1 LAEEEE
7 GLVEAAAEAL
17 PEEEEVDL
25 EAGEEEEDL
34 VGTRDLLPKLLVRF
48 SFSSNC

>member
-1 LAEEEE
+1 MAEEEE

-17 PEEEEVDL
+17 PEEEVDL